1 MHLSK
6 MPSEIGGES
15 VRVIRKR
22 RDRENCGSSTSSV
35 ESPWCRMSV
44 DRYRVPGLAVAAV
57 QTPNANQRDSEVA
70 LQSLYRNARSSLET
84 CASAF
89 VSTSSRSETDCGI
102 DLGVKCVRAE
112 DIVCRR
118 CRVSPGMAPGDF
130 GNRQTLIKVHFV
142 SVIQVMVNV
151 EKDGK
156 DGDGRE
162 RPRTLDAS

>member
-1 MHLSK
+1 MSQQPPKWMHLSK

-44 DRYRVPGLAVAAV
+44 DRYRLPGLAVAAI
-57 QTPNANQRDSEVA
+57 QTRNGKQHNPEVA
-70 LQSLYRNARSSLET
+70 LQSLYRYARSSLET
-84 CASAF
+84 YASEF

-118 CRVSPGMAPGDF
+118 CRVSPGMAPEVF
-130 GNRQTLIKVHFV
+130 GNKQTSIEV
-142 SVIQVMVNV
+142 
-151 EKDGK
+151 
-156 DGDGRE
+156 RW
-162 RPRTLDAS
+162 